1 MLLHAAHNRL
11 WLLSIRARML
21 STQGLLGVRPH
32 LMIFVCV
39 FDIRLFVLTLLAAT
53 LLICLLQYALVA
65 LYLLLEVLLERRHPI
80 LHVHLSDDRGGRII
94 RLHAHWVC
102 GNVVLLVDLRAP
114 SGVLSL
120 GDVLFRHVLI
130 LVRRMCHFIAGGTAG
145 TCSLLVYRAW
155 GSYEGAGF
163 CLRDKLRVLWVVG
176 QAKVMLR

>member
-1 MLLHAAHNRL
+1 MLLHAAHHWL
-11 WLLSIRARML
+11 WLLSVCSRML

-39 FDIRLFVLTLLAAT
+39 FDIRLFVLTHLAAP

-80 LHVHLSDDRGGRII
+80 LHVHLCYYGLRRIVC
-94 RLHAHWVC
+94 LHAHWVC
-102 GNVVLLVDLRAP
+102 GNVVLLVDLGSP

-145 TCSLLVYRAW
+145 TCSLLVDRAW
-155 GSYEGAGF
+155 GSYEGARL
-163 CLRDKLRVLWVVG
+163 CLRDLLRVLWVVG

>member
-1 MLLHAAHNRL
+1 VLLHAAHHWL
-11 WLLSIRARML
+11 WLLSVGARML

-39 FDIRLFVLTLLAAT
+39 FDIRLFFLTLLAAP

-94 RLHAHWVC
+94 RLHTHWVG
-102 GNVVLLVDLRAP
+102 GNVVLLVDLGSP

-155 GSYEGAGF
+155 GSYEGARL
-163 CLRDKLRVLWVVG
+163 CLRDLLRVLWVVR